1 MEFLLLPPPL
11 KILKAK
17 DFQRFPMRNGARNHS
32 FLRTSMHGKDEK
44 YTDMCH
50 AWNCEPPKQ
59 KLRVEGLPKGSGKLV
74 PAEKLKVVGDE
85 VSKSEAVPDAQSVS
99 KIISVYGSIGD
110 FDMITRILRL
120 MQLKDAELLHDIF
133 RLTISCFGKRGQL
146 ECMELMIKEMVSLG
160 YSVDSATGNAYV
172 LYYSSFGSL
181 AEMEVAYGRLKR
193 SRILL
198 EGEGIRAISFAYIK
212 ENKFY
217 DLGQFLQDVG
227 LSRRDVGN
235 LIWNLLLLSYAA
247 DFKMKSL
254 QRWFVR
260 MVEAGFRPDLNTFN
274 IRALAFSKMSLL
286 WDLHLSLEHMTHDSV
301 APDLVTYGCVVD
313 AYMDRGLA
321 RNLKFAFS
329 KLNWNSYVSVLTDP
343 LVFEA
348 MGKSDFHSSSEVV
361 LGNAKKQDW
370 TYKRLINIYLKK
382 RFRSN
387 QIFWNY

>member
-1 MEFLLLPPPL
+1 M
-11 KILKAK
+11 
-17 DFQRFPMRNGARNHS
+17 DVC
-32 FLRTSMHGKDEK
+32 D
-44 YTDMCH
+44 
-50 AWNCEPPKQ
+50 AWKRESPKQ
-59 KLRVEGLPKGSGKLV
+59 KSRVEGLAKDSGKLV
-74 PAEKLKVVGDE
+74 SAEKLKVVWSE
-85 VSKSEAVPDAQSVS
+85 MLKSEVVPDAESVS
-99 KIISVYGSIGD
+99 RIINSYGSIGD
-110 FDMITRILRL
+110 FDMISKILRL
-120 MQLKDAELLHDIF
+120 IQLKDAEILHDIF

-146 ECMELMIKEMVSLG
+146 ECMDCIIKEMVSLG

-172 LYYSSFGSL
+172 LYYSSFGTL
-181 AEMEVAYGRLKR
+181 AEVEVAYGRLKR

-217 DLGQFLQDVG
+217 ALGKFLRNVG
-227 LSRRDVGN
+227 LCRRDVGN

-254 QRWFVR
+254 QREFVR

-274 IRALAFSKMSLL
+274 VRALAFSKMSLL
-286 WDLHLSLEHMTHDSV
+286 WDLHLSLEHMTHESV

-313 AYMDRGLA
+313 AYMDRRLA

-329 KLNWNSYVSVLTDP
+329 KLNWNSAVSVLTDP
-343 LVFEA
+343 LIFEA
-348 MGKSDFHSSSEVV
+348 MGKGDFHSSSEVV
-361 LGNAKKQDW
+361 LGNSTNEDW
-370 TYKRLINIYLKK
+370 TYKRLIDIYLKK